1 MITVYIP
8 TYNFNERYINDAC
21 ASVFLQKCLFNINIV
36 LLYGGGNMGITELEN
51 ITKLYNN
58 IQVIDNSVM
67 QGIAHNWNYAL
78 KNCETKYFTIL
89 HQDDVLEPTYI
100 SEMVAT
106 LENHSDWS
114 LIYCD
119 NYTID
124 KEGNRHTHFVDIV
137 KKLNRGKEISIESL
151 KPLLKFPII
160 TCPTVMY
167 RTKDAKKI
175 GLFSEVYKN
184 ELDWEYWLRTV
195 FMGYKIGYLNKRL
208 YSYRRHG
215 ENESKKNEI
224 NLIKYNE
231 CQKLFEEYY
240 EKYSDIY
247 QKNGINKHNLMRPVF
262 MMGLKDLMSSLLK
275 TKHFNTHLF
284 KFITNLKGN

>member
-8 TYNFNERYINDAC
+8 IYNPENYLEDAIDSVLIQK
-21 ASVFLQKCLFNINIV
+21 ASLDIKIV
-36 LLYGGGNMGITELEN
+36 LLYGGGNISISELNEYL
-51 ITKLYNN
+51 IKYSD
-58 IQVIDNSVM
+58 IPIIDNSEI

-78 KNCETKYFTIL
+78 KNCETKYFSIL

-124 KEGNRHTHFVDIV
+124 KEGNRHTHLADSV
-137 KKLNRGKEISIESL
+137 KRFNRSKEISIESV

-160 TCPTVMY
+160 PCPTVMY
-167 RTKDAKKI
+167 KTEDAKKI

-195 FMGYKIGYLNKRL
+195 FMGYKIGYLNSRL

-215 ENESKKNEI
+215 ENESKKNEM
-224 NLIKYNE
+224 NLTKYTE
-231 CQKLFEEYY
+231 CQILFEEYY
-240 EKYSDIY
+240 GKYSDIY
-247 QKNGINKHNLMRPVF
+247 HKNSVFEHNLMRPLF
-262 MMGLKDLMSSLLK
+262 MMGVKDLIANLLK
-275 TKHFNTHLF
+275 TKQLNKQLFNF
-284 KFITNLKGN
+284 LKKL